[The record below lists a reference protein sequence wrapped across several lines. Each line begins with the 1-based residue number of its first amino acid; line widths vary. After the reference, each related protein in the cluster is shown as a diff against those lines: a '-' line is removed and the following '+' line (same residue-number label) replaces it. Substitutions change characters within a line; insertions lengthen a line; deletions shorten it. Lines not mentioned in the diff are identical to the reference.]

1 MEWFMINK
9 KGGGAS
15 TVYTHLSFIH
25 NKPVKIFLKEWIKY
39 YNLKIIMKWFE
50 KKIFCNNF
58 CMYRYYHG
66 RFFNKWLKNYV

>member
-25 NKPVKIFLKEWIKY
+25 NKPVKIFLKE
-39 YNLKIIMKWFE
+39 
-50 KKIFCNNF
+50 
-58 CMYRYYHG
+58 
-66 RFFNKWLKNYV
+66 